1 MLQIILHILVKILAV
16 LGIGI
21 LILSGLLLLLL
32 CILLFVPVRY
42 QAEFIKDTDTMLLTG
57 KVSWLL
63 HLVRVRIRYEKEAVI
78 QAFVLFFKVYDSGKL
93 EKVKEKK
100 KAKKKKKQKE
110 QSKKEV
116 LQTQEKVLKE
126 EKPLTIAEETQTA
139 YEAKEENPKSF
150 DSTQNSTSNSTS
162 NSTQDSIAKAK
173 TSAKKER
180 KNIFCKIKELCAK
193 IKEGIANIRYY
204 LELLKEEETSLAF
217 SACKG
222 SIFKVLKSLRPRK
235 LEADLTIGTGS
246 PDTTGYCMAVAGM
259 LYPHFYRHVNIVPDF
274 EKTIF
279 EGRIFC
285 KGKITLCVFLIQ
297 ALRLYT
303 NKDIRALIKK
313 LKREAA

>member
-78 QAFVLFFKVYDSGKL
+78 QAFVLFLRFMIPVSRRIKK
-93 EKVKEKK
+93 KK
-100 KAKKKKKQKE
+100 KAKKKKKKKE

-116 LQTQEKVLKE
+116 SQTQEKVSKE
-126 EKPLTIAEETQTA
+126 EKPLTIAEKTQTA

-150 DSTQNSTSNSTS
+150 DSTSNSTA
-162 NSTQDSIAKAK
+162 NSTQDSTAKAK
-173 TSAKKER
+173 PSAKKER

-303 NKDIRALIKK
+303 NKDIRVLIKK

>member
-1 MLQIILHILVKILAV
+1 M
-16 LGIGI
+16 
-21 LILSGLLLLLL
+21 
-32 CILLFVPVRY
+32 
-42 QAEFIKDTDTMLLTG
+42 
-57 KVSWLL
+57 
-63 HLVRVRIRYEKEAVI
+63 
-78 QAFVLFFKVYDSGKL
+78 
-93 EKVKEKK
+93 
-100 KAKKKKKQKE
+100 
-110 QSKKEV
+110 
-116 LQTQEKVLKE
+116 
-126 EKPLTIAEETQTA
+126 AEETQTA

-150 DSTQNSTSNSTS
+150 DSTSNSTAS
-162 NSTQDSIAKAK
+162 STQDSTAKAK
-173 TSAKKER
+173 PSAKKER

-204 LELLKEEETSLAF
+204 FELLKEEETSLAF

-303 NKDIRALIKK
+303 NKDIRVLIKK